1 MFNLIIE
8 SLGIDGS
15 ILHSLTEDDLKDE
28 LGVSS
33 KIMIKKMMACNHL
46 LNYQGLKLDLIILM
60 NI

>member
-46 LNYQGLKLDLIILM
+46 LNY
-60 NI
+60 